1 MANIWIMRNCDDVA
15 KYGEKRSTLVRAD
28 ALSYVRASVG
38 SKVVAADVASQEVV
52 TLVDEQD
59 GAHQGRPSLPP
70 NFHIALLARINE
82 LRKWV
87 QGEDDEDRFVVAE
100 VRDGKWVWG
109 TYKLSELPQD

>member
-1 MANIWIMRNCDDVA
+1 MRTTDDITR
-15 KYGEKRSTLVRAD
+15 YGENREVLVRAD

-52 TLVDEQD
+52 TLADEQD
-59 GAHQGRPSLPP
+59 GMHHGRPQLPP

-87 QGEDDEDRFVVAE
+87 RGEDDEDRFVVAE
-100 VRDGKWVWG
+100 IRDGKWAWG
-109 TYKLSELPQD
+109 SYKLSELLQD